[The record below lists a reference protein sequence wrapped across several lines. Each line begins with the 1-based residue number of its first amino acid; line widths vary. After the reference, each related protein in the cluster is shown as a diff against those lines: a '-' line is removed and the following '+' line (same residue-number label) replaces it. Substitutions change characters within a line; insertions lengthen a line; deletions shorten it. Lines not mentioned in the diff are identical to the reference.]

1 MVILIAVVLAL
12 IPAVA
17 VLYPF
22 LRQRNEVWVFD
33 DETSPHAELTRRWES
48 MVTGLRN
55 TELERALGTLTEE
68 DFLLIRERYLD
79 DAAMLMKSMDLEEQQ
94 ESDILAGIEDEV
106 QEVRSRFLGSDD
118 SLKTGVAIDIFL
130 GILFNCDVYLSHSR

>member
-94 ESDILAGIEDEV
+94 ESDILAGIEEEV

-118 SLKTGVAIDIFL
+118 S
-130 GILFNCDVYLSHSR
+130 